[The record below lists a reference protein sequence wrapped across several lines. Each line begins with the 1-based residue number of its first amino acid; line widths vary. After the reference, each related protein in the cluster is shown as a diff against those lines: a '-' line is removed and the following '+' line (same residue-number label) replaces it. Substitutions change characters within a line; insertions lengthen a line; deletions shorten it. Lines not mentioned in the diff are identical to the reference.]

1 MREATIQQ
9 KNTKVSPNTIHFE
22 ISERKI
28 LLRVLD
34 VLMVVLTL
42 FLVGEF
48 FSFDY
53 INFAVNDF
61 LWMVVLLTYLLVFSA
76 VFELYDIHRIS
87 RLGIVVK
94 NIVLAVSVTVLCYI
108 LTPYYTPM
116 LPTNRMEII
125 FFWLAI
131 ITGLLISRFL
141 YNSLISAPRF
151 YKRIL
156 IVGDSNHSEEI
167 CSFLQGADP
176 NFKVVAFYDT
186 AKDQKSTSLQKL
198 KIPFLQIQDIE
209 DRIIEW
215 RISEIVVAAPT
226 DGGMTKEL
234 TRELMKLMEKGV
246 PIRDYVQVYEE
257 MMRRIPVKEVERD
270 FYIYFPFSRSNNNK
284 LYLFF
289 SRVLDVLFSLVG
301 LLGLML
307 LLPFVLIGNL
317 LGNRG
322 PLFYHQT
329 RVGKNGVP
337 FRLYKFRSMV
347 VDAEKDGVQF
357 AQVRDARITKFGRFL
372 RLSRLDEIP
381 QFINVLLGHMSIIG
395 PRPERPEFV
404 TSLSEKIPFYEV
416 RHVIKP
422 GITGWAQVNAK
433 YGASEDDAL
442 EKIQYDLYYIKHRG
456 LFIDLSIV
464 LKTLSTIVFFR
475 GQ

>member
-1 MREATIQQ
+1 MRQATIQQ
-9 KNTKVSPNTIHFE
+9 KSTKVSSNTIHFE

-28 LLRVLD
+28 LLRILD
-34 VLMVVLTL
+34 VLLVLLLL
-42 FLVGEF
+42 FFVGEIS
-48 FSFDY
+48 SFDY
-53 INFAVNDF
+53 INFAISNF
-61 LWMVVLLTYLLVFSA
+61 LWIAVLIAYLMIFSA
-76 VFELYDIHRIS
+76 VFELYDLQRIS
-87 RLGIVVK
+87 KLGIVAK
-94 NIVLAVSVTVLCYI
+94 NIVLAASVTVLCYI

-125 FFWLAI
+125 FFWMTI
-131 ITGLLISRFL
+131 IAGLLLSRFL
-141 YNSLISAPRF
+141 YISLISAPRF

-186 AKDQKSTSLQKL
+186 AKSINSQSQLKL
-198 KIPFLQIQDIE
+198 KIPFLQIQDFE

-347 VDAEKDGVQF
+347 VDAEKDGAQF

>member
-1 MREATIQQ
+1 MRQATIQQ
-9 KNTKVSPNTIHFE
+9 KSTKVSSNTIHFE

-28 LLRVLD
+28 LLRILD
-34 VLMVVLTL
+34 VLLVLLLL
-42 FLVGEF
+42 FFVGEIS
-48 FSFDY
+48 SFDY
-53 INFAVNDF
+53 INFAISNF
-61 LWMVVLLTYLLVFSA
+61 LWIAVLIAYLMIFSA
-76 VFELYDIHRIS
+76 VFELYDLQRIS
-87 RLGIVVK
+87 KLGIVAK
-94 NIVLAVSVTVLCYI
+94 NIVLAASVTVLCYI

-125 FFWLAI
+125 FFWMTI
-131 ITGLLISRFL
+131 IAGLLLSRFL
-141 YNSLISAPRF
+141 YISLISAPRF

-186 AKDQKSTSLQKL
+186 AKSINSKSQLKL
-198 KIPFLQIQDIE
+198 KIPFLQIQDFE
-209 DRIIEW
+209 DRILEW

-347 VDAEKDGVQF
+347 VDAEKDGAQF

-456 LFIDLSIV
+456 LFLDLSIV
-464 LKTLSTIVFFR
+464 LKTLSTIVYFR